1 MGKFLSK
8 PKILRREDEISNY
21 RGHVFP
27 ISDWK
32 ILYSVSRKIIFLNY
46 FRFGNSSVTEENS
59 ATATATVNPIIKAT
73 ISVIT
78 GSQMGGQIGG
88 QNTLSEC

>member
-1 MGKFLSK
+1 MSAKWSL
-8 PKILRREDEISNY
+8 I
-21 RGHVFP
+21 FP
-27 ISDWK
+27 IGDWK
-32 ILYSVSRKIIFLNY
+32 IFYAVSRKIIFLNY

-88 QNTLSEC
+88 QNTLSGC